1 MVSKTVE
8 LVEVGPR
15 DGLQNEP
22 NIVSIEKKVQL
33 IDALSGCGF
42 KRIEVGSF
50 VNPKLVPQMADSGE
64 VCRMICRPDGVRFS
78 ALVPNLR
85 GLDSAMA
92 ADVHE
97 IAVFASASEGFSE
110 ANINASIEEGLKR
123 LKEVVRSAISSGLKV
138 RGYVSCVVQCPYDGP
153 TKPEAVVDV
162 AMQLI
167 EAGCFE
173 ISLGDTIGVG
183 TPSTVGNLL
192 EKLVKKIPVKQLA
205 GHYHDTNG
213 SALKNILESI
223 KFGIRTF
230 DTAIGGLGG
239 CPFARGSPGNA
250 ATEAIHDALS
260 IDDWYMGLSRSALQ
274 KAATAA
280 ESIQEDRKARN

>member
-1 MVSKTVE
+1 MVSTTIE

-22 NIVSIEKKVQL
+22 NIVPVEKKVQL

-42 KRIEVGSF
+42 KRIEIGTF
-50 VNPKLVPQMADSGE
+50 VNPKLVQQMANSGE

-110 ANINASIEEGLKR
+110 ANINASIGEGLKR
-123 LKEVVRSAISSGLKV
+123 LRAVIRSAISSGRTV

-192 EKLVKKIPVKQLA
+192 EKLVKKIPAKQLA

-213 SALKNILESI
+213 SALQNILESI

-239 CPFARGSPGNA
+239 CPFAQGSPGNA

-260 IDDWYMGLSRSALQ
+260 IDDWHMGLSRSALQ
-274 KAATAA
+274 KAATVA
-280 ESIQEDRKARN
+280 ESIHEERKAIN